1 MKMLDEDNMT
11 EETVFITITQTE
23 TDIRRGVRASPTR
36 LSLKI
41 VLTINVNLP

>member
-11 EETVFITITQTE
+11 GETVYISITQRE
-23 TDIRRGVRASPTR
+23 TDIRREIRDNPTR

-41 VLTINVNLP
+41 ILTINVNLP